1 MNVKRKML
9 YCLTLLIVLA
19 GFVLLI
25 FGYVFL
31 GKGWLLN
38 DYRLNHSFIIK
49 GIWLIVS
56 GGLVMLFG
64 FLFNMKVLELQVY
77 E

>member
-49 GIWLIVS
+49 
-56 GGLVMLFG
+56 
-64 FLFNMKVLELQVY
+64 
-77 E
+77 